1 MNVDLGDV
9 ARWASTLGAVSVGAI
24 IILFGSSQQR
34 SRAAPRP
41 TIPKTNL
48 EAQTPAGL
56 RSAAASAIDAIKINP
71 WLAPTLFV
79 ILFAFTTLAQPA
91 HLLPAMG
98 DVEKASAPPYTLT
111 LSVETNR
118 HLEEGDSFE
127 LRLDVDGAKSAKDAC
142 LVAKPSN
149 LSAAAIAPGAD
160 VAPVNQFTFDP
171 RQCTGFASWLVGIKK
186 GGDLV
191 VAATVA
197 RKTKTNLSIVGS
209 VNVNVASEKP
219 GVSSDVLFSALITS
233 FVALIA
239 FLRNDKS

>member
-1 MNVDLGDV
+1 MNVDLGDI
-9 ARWASTLGAVSVGAI
+9 ARWSSALGAVIVGAI

-34 SRAAPRP
+34 SRAPARP

-56 RSAAASAIDAIKINP
+56 HSAAASAIDAIKINP

-79 ILFAFTTLAQPA
+79 ILFAFATFAQPA
-91 HLLPAMG
+91 HWFPAKG
-98 DVEKASAPPYTLT
+98 DVEKTLAPPYTLK

-118 HLEEGDSFE
+118 HLEEGDSFQ

-142 LVAKPSN
+142 LIAEPAN

-160 VAPVNQFTFDP
+160 VATVNQFAFDP
-171 RQCTGFASWLVGIKK
+171 RQCRGLASWLVGVRK

-191 VAATVA
+191 VAATLS
-197 RKTKTNLSIVGS
+197 RKTKANMSIVGS
-209 VNVNVASEKP
+209 VNVNVTSEKP
-219 GVSSDVLFSALITS
+219 GVSSDVLFSALITAI
-233 FVALIA
+233 VALIA